1 MYEVFMPTELQ
12 VRKPKSKLLMKKAK
26 LKNLCDGEP
35 FETDESMKDVSLKDV
50 MSDLQDSQG
59 FISEDASSE
68 QSQLSIKK
76 KKALKSITKKNKAL
90 EKISQTVTPLDH
102 YKKFIVNKYAKT
114 KSQKAVKSQQT
125 ERDYLVLNS
134 VQIQD

>member
-1 MYEVFMPTELQ
+1 
-12 VRKPKSKLLMKKAK
+12 MKKAK